1 MKGWFD
7 AFRTDGGPTLY
18 HHSNRTAVAGD
29 ISTITILIIFV
40 TVFIAFLLIFPGVRS
55 QVSRARGVSFVRGGE
70 KAKERSVKA
79 MGCRGKGRQGWGVK
93 ERGVRERGVRK
104 GIVRDK
110 RDVWE

>member
-55 QVSRARGVSFVRGGE
+55 QVSAGSGKGTEGRGKEDGRGEEGGAEKWRGGD
-70 KAKERSVKA
+70 
-79 MGCRGKGRQGWGVK
+79 
-93 ERGVRERGVRK
+93 RK
-104 GIVRDK
+104 GDRGTQGL
-110 RDVWE
+110 E

>member
-29 ISTITILIIFV
+29 ISTITILIIFI

-55 QVSRARGVSFVRGGE
+55 QVSDVRRQAVCACLCVHCVYMSVSFGS
-70 KAKERSVKA
+70 A
-79 MGCRGKGRQGWGVK
+79 
-93 ERGVRERGVRK
+93 
-104 GIVRDK
+104 
-110 RDVWE
+110 